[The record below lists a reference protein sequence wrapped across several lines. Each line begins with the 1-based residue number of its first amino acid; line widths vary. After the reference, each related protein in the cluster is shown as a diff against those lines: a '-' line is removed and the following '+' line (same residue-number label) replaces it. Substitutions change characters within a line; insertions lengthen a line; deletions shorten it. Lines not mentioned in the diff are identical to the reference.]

1 MFLVRLHSVQ
11 FFVAVGYDNYYM
23 WSTRSPSGEMVTGG
37 SADRVVRLWDEPSG
51 QVRKG
56 KDYY

>member
-1 MFLVRLHSVQ
+1 MFLVRLHSVH
-11 FFVAVGYDNYYM
+11 FVVVVGYDNDCM

-51 QVRKG
+51 QVRKEE
-56 KDYY
+56 DYY